1 MATIPLI
8 YFAFNVV
15 YAALS
20 IPAGTLSDRLGRRWV
35 LIVGYVVFALVYLGF
50 AVASGPT
57 GRWIV
62 LPLFLTYGIYYAL
75 TEGIQRA
82 FVVDLVPADL
92 RATALGTFASAT
104 GLALLPASLVA
115 GFLWDRIGP
124 AAPFYF
130 GAVMSAAAAV
140 LLIIVDA
147 GAKQS

>member
-1 MATIPLI
+1 M
-8 YFAFNVV
+8 V
-15 YAALS
+15 
-20 IPAGTLSDRLGRRWV
+20 PAV
-35 LIVGYVVFALVYLGF
+35 
-50 AVASGPT
+50 
-57 GRWIV
+57 
-62 LPLFLTYGIYYAL
+62 FLTYGAYYAL

-130 GAVMSAAAAV
+130 GAVMSAAAAGLLV
-140 LLIIVDA
+140 LVDA
-147 GAKQS
+147 GAQTVLGMRQASE